1 MTRVASSREIRA
13 EPRIDLWLEG
23 ATLRERGRHAAA
35 IVVHDLSP
43 HGFRTEWPYQ
53 LERGT
58 QLWLKLPGFEVWGAV
73 VAWNRQFM
81 LGCRFEI
88 PLHPAVFQR
97 IANVHTGK

>member
-13 EPRIDLWLEG
+13 EPRIELWLRG
-23 ATLRERGRHAAA
+23 ATLRERGRQAMP
-35 IVVHDLSP
+35 VVVQDLSA

-58 QLWLKLPGFEVWGAV
+58 RVWLRLPGFEIRGAL
-73 VAWNRQFM
+73 VAWNSQFM
-81 LGCRFEI
+81 LGCRFEV

-97 IANVHTGK
+97 IVDAHASQ